1 MSEKFTK
8 GPWKA
13 TYDSQLQAAI
23 EIYNT
28 EDRVMVAVLP
38 DRGTVEAMPEIEA
51 NANLIAAAPDMYE
64 ALEEVWRILDST
76 MPLSRDNRADRI
88 KRILCKARGEE
99 GMSEPKKPTPG
110 PWKVIDNRPKVD
122 YPVKKGMEWVKNT
135 IEIVGFKRY
144 TGELTCVARIDH
156 RIGYYP
162 IDDEDMANADPSCR
176 CMATT

>member
-1 MSEKFTK
+1 MSEAKFTK

-13 TYDSQLQAAI
+13 TYDSQLQALI

-28 EDRVMVAVLP
+28 EDRIIAVLP

-88 KRILCKARGEE
+88 KRVLLKARGEE
-99 GMSEPKKPTPG
+99 E
-110 PWKVIDNRPKVD
+110 
-122 YPVKKGMEWVKNT
+122 
-135 IEIVGFKRY
+135 
-144 TGELTCVARIDH
+144 
-156 RIGYYP
+156 
-162 IDDEDMANADPSCR
+162 
-176 CMATT
+176 